1 MPNNI
6 LKLSSGFF
14 GKHILEE
21 IKMENGM
28 KAKDFLAVNNKLK
41 KTNEDTTPF
50 LVSKDEELI
59 VVGDAN
65 QIEVKSNDYTIKFR
79 MSKDEFETKPEGA
92 EEIGHFYVFSL
103 VYEGISITPRS
114 DLKIVDAIFKI
125 LPFFNELK
133 EDGDIEDLSREELL
147 SLFANAKEE
156 IHLAM
161 YNLVATFLGIDD
173 HLGAHMLP
181 FSVIGA
187 LSQLID
193 NHPEIFNE
201 ADVFFG

>member
-1 MPNNI
+1 M
-6 LKLSSGFF
+6 KT
-14 GKHILEE
+14 E
-21 IKMENGM
+21 I
-28 KAKDFLAVNNKLK
+28 KAKDFLAISNKLK
-41 KTNEDTTPF
+41 KTNEDDTPF
-50 LVSKDEELI
+50 LVTKDQEMI

-65 QIEVKSNDYTIKFR
+65 KTAVKAGNYKIKFR
-79 MSKDEFETKPEGA
+79 MLKDEFTEIPEGA
-92 EEIGHFYVFSL
+92 TAIGNYYVFSINFD
-103 VYEGISITPRS
+103 GIMITPRS

-125 LPFFNELK
+125 LPFFNKLK
-133 EDGDIEDLSREELL
+133 ENGDIEELSREELL
-147 SLFANAKEE
+147 TIFAYAGEE

-173 HLGAHMLP
+173 HFGAHMLP
-181 FSVIGA
+181 FSVVAA

>member
-1 MPNNI
+1 
-6 LKLSSGFF
+6 
-14 GKHILEE
+14 
-21 IKMENGM
+21 M
-28 KAKDFLAVNNKLK
+28 KAKDFLAVNNQLK
-41 KTNEDTTPF
+41 KTSEDETPF
-50 LVSKDEELI
+50 LISKDEELI

-65 QIEVKSNDYTIKFR
+65 KTEVKTNDYSIKFR
-79 MSKDEFETKPEGA
+79 MSKSEFDTKPEGA
-92 EEIGHFYVFSL
+92 QEIGDYYVFSL
-103 VYEGISITPRS
+103 IYEGISITPRS

-125 LPFFNELK
+125 LPFFNKLNEN
-133 EDGDIEDLSREELL
+133 GSVEDLSREELL
-147 SLFANAKEE
+147 SMFANAKEE

-201 ADVFFG
+201 ADIFFG

>member
-1 MPNNI
+1 
-6 LKLSSGFF
+6 
-14 GKHILEE
+14 
-21 IKMENGM
+21 M
-28 KAKDFLAVNNKLK
+28 KAKDFLAVNNQLK
-41 KTNEDTTPF
+41 KTNEDATPF
-50 LVSKDEELI
+50 LISKDEDLI

-65 QIEVKSNDYTIKFR
+65 KTAVKKNDYTIKFR
-79 MSKDEFETKPEGA
+79 MLKTDLEVKPEGA
-92 EEIGHFYVFSL
+92 QEIGNYYVFSL
-103 VYEGISITPRS
+103 TFEGIMITPRS

-125 LPFFNELK
+125 LPFFNKLK
-133 EDGDIEDLSREELL
+133 EDGDIEELSREELL
-147 SLFANAKEE
+147 SMFAYAKEE

-173 HLGAHMLP
+173 QLGAHMLP
-181 FSVIGA
+181 FSVVGA

>member
-1 MPNNI
+1 
-6 LKLSSGFF
+6 
-14 GKHILEE
+14 
-21 IKMENGM
+21 METAM
-28 KAKDFLAVNNKLK
+28 KAKDFLAVNNQLK
-41 KTNEDTTPF
+41 KTNEDETPF
-50 LVSKDEELI
+50 LISKDEELI

-65 QIEVKSNDYTIKFR
+65 KTEIKKDDYNIKFR
-79 MSKDEFETKPEGA
+79 MPKSEFDVKPEGA
-92 EEIGHFYVFSL
+92 KEIGNYYVFSL
-103 VYEGISITPRS
+103 VFDGITITPRS

-125 LPFFNELK
+125 LPFFNKLK
-133 EDGDIEDLSREELL
+133 EDGNIEDLSREELL
-147 SLFANAKEE
+147 SIFANAKEE
-156 IHLAM
+156 VHLAM

-181 FSVIGA
+181 FSVVGA

>member
-1 MPNNI
+1 
-6 LKLSSGFF
+6 
-14 GKHILEE
+14 
-21 IKMENGM
+21 METGM
-28 KAKDFLAVNNKLK
+28 KAKDFLAANNQLK
-41 KTNEDTTPF
+41 KTIEDETPF
-50 LVSKDEELI
+50 LIAKEGEII

-65 QIEVKSNDYTIKFR
+65 KTEVKKNDYITKFR
-79 MSKDEFETKPEGA
+79 MPKSEFDTKPEGA
-92 EEIGHFYVFSL
+92 QEIGDFYIFSL
-103 VYEGISITPRS
+103 IYEGISITPRS

-125 LPFFNELK
+125 LPFFNKLN
-133 EDGDIEDLSREELL
+133 EDGSIEELGREELL
-147 SLFANAKEE
+147 TMFAHAKEE